1 MTFSDP
7 HNCPGVSQLWKNM
20 WQSNSTRKRTECRS
34 CIHVRVHKISE
45 TQLHVFTFPQML
57 VCVGYLSTLPPHTGT
72 LISEWN
78 ARVRVLKYNLSCHN
92 TRNDKNK
99 DTAPFFGFLF
109 ETSFQCS
116 STMEI
121 KWYKVKKWLVSGFA
135 YFTFFTNTRAENGF
149 ILLKDEINTNRAVLM
164 FLLKNK

>member
-7 HNCPGVSQLWKNM
+7 HNCSGVSQLERIMWKNM
-20 WQSNSTRKRTECRS
+20 WQWNLTQKRTECRS
-34 CIHVRVHKISE
+34 CVHVRVHKISE

-57 VCVGYLSTLPPHTGT
+57 VCVGYLSTLPPLTET

-99 DTAPFFGFLF
+99 DTAPFFGFSF
-109 ETSFQCS
+109 ETSFGAHQQWKLND
-116 STMEI
+116 T
-121 KWYKVKKWLVSGFA
+121 KWKNSLFQIGIFY
-135 YFTFFTNTRAENGF
+135 
-149 ILLKDEINTNRAVLM
+149 I
-164 FLLKNK
+164 FLLTQEQKMGLFCF